1 MSVARD
7 VMVGPSGLE
16 PPTSRLSGVRS
27 NQLSYGPTVGAS
39 VGGGGPAGHGH
50 ALPHPEL
57 PESVRLETQEAA
69 AGHPH
74 WAGRPASRL
83 QLQAPER
90 EITNSART
98 RKPGSLT

>member
-1 MSVARD
+1 M
-7 VMVGPSGLE
+7 GLGGLE

-27 NQLSYGPTVGAS
+27 NQLSYGPTGRAS
-39 VGGGGPAGHGH
+39 VGGSARRPGHS
-50 ALPHPEL
+50 LPQPEL
-57 PESVRLETQEAA
+57 PESARPKTREAA
-69 AGHPH
+69 A
-74 WAGRPASRL
+74 AGPTSRL